1 MAIIKGADMEKKHN
15 KRKIKVQNEINK
27 NEACQS
33 QINEINQLMKELK
46 LEFKTQGDEVEG
58 EQLLQM
64 KKDMKENNSK
74 PDRLSSRIKDLLSLT
89 QAWDLEHEKYH
100 QKNIS

>member
-1 MAIIKGADMEKKHN
+1 MAIIKGADMEKRHN

-33 QINEINQLMKELK
+33 QINEINQLMKELV
-46 LEFKTQGDEVEG
+46 EVEG